1 MNNCS
6 VILIG
11 VISIG
16 FIMNKSIYPGR
27 HWRGGSF
34 PGREQ
39 LQEHSFLPQQVVLQA
54 C

>member
-1 MNNCS
+1 MNS
-6 VILIG
+6 YSLILIG
-11 VISIG
+11 LISIG

-34 PGREQ
+34 PGQEQ